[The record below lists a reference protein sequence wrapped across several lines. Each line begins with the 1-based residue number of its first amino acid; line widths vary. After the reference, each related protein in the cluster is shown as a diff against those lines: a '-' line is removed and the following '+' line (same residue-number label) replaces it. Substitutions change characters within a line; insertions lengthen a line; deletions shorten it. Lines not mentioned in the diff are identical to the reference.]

1 MCAYPSAVSTSYAFH
16 FNLGCKTIHGTVVHS
31 TALAFVHPDVAGL
44 MCSIGNSS
52 AAPLAKF
59 AVSFPLLYHW
69 LGGLRHTV
77 WDKVN
82 LRPIGVAIPFRL
94 LCYARPRSEGWF
106 SMRREFP
113 VCGIALIGTKKL
125 EQITK
130 HIFVGASTC
139 ARS

>member
-1 MCAYPSAVSTSYAFH
+1 MCAYPSAVSTSYAFY
-16 FNLGCKTIHGTVVHS
+16 FNLGCKIIHGTHVHS

-82 LRPIGVAIPFRL
+82 SSQNRVVITFRL
-94 LCYARPRSEGWF
+94 LCYACPRSEPWF
-106 SMRREFP
+106 SMRREFT
-113 VCGIALIGTKKL
+113 V
-125 EQITK
+125 
-130 HIFVGASTC
+130 FVSL
-139 ARS
+139 R

>member
-1 MCAYPSAVSTSYAFH
+1 VPSLCFDFSGESLEVMRSAFFSTVAELFGELLCRASPVFFLLLRMCLLFVLVYPLAQTLAHSALSTRFISTVCVAR
-16 FNLGCKTIHGTVVHS
+16 IH

-77 WDKVN
+77 WDKV
-82 LRPIGVAIPFRL
+82 
-94 LCYARPRSEGWF
+94 CQPRS
-106 SMRREFP
+106 
-113 VCGIALIGTKKL
+113 A
-125 EQITK
+125 
-130 HIFVGASTC
+130 
-139 ARS
+139 